1 MPCAR
6 RNALRAYARAR
17 QLTRTRMDSARPRP
31 ARPVPSTRK
40 PSAWAA
46 IRAPKRTPANQ
57 GWRRFANSR
66 RRDPRG
72 RSKFTIVD
80 ISCGK
85 TLSLSVEIGGGGGKL
100 QSPALPLGFP
110 PGRCDLSS
118 CFQLEGRESSRWNDF
133 SNPNAGEAR
142 CWDAGRILESRRN
155 SLSQDR
161 PMPENPNR
169 AEVARRVEKAEKLLQ
184 KGKTADALAEYLQIL
199 EGDSQNDN
207 VRQMAAELC
216 LSLNRGEQ
224 AVRLLGELFERQVA
238 AADATRASLTYKKLA
253 RYANPTWEQKVR
265 FGQLLEHSNKKL
277 AIGTYENALEDLQR
291 QGKKEETLLVLRRIV
306 SLEPS
311 QPNHLRMAELS
322 AELGEHVMAS
332 QAFLQLAEL
341 AETSGGNSSSWFE
354 RAYTENPTDPK
365 MATAYGKSLLS
376 QGEAG
381 AAIFIFEPLVHSG
394 DASLEL
400 RDLYAQALLS
410 ADRCLESEPLI
421 WQAFEQNPTR
431 MHQVVNLIGKMIDS
445 ELDAEAVALA
455 RKLEAFQRRRG
466 ERRSF
471 ITTMQE
477 LLASHRPSAEMLE
490 FLAELFN
497 ASNRETDYAQAL
509 LKLFELYCTKHDY
522 QKAGECLDRAA
533 EVDPYE
539 PGHQKR
545 LEALRGKID
554 DQRFNVI
561 ASRFTTVKKEEQE
574 VKVQEPTLGAAALQE
589 LFPREEER
597 NQDLQKLYIAA
608 GIEPQYAKSATPASP
623 SVPAPANGGQA
634 VPAAAA
640 TAASEAADV
649 SSLARV
655 AEITRKLYHQGNAE
669 GVLRTAADEI
679 GANWRSG
686 RCIAALRKPGL
697 PPSSVQE
704 HHMDGLIPA
713 SSAALVSL
721 VETLQDLA
729 VARGTV
735 TVGDAKNAPE
745 LMGVRSAIEELQIE
759 SLLALPLTE
768 GNDQIG
774 VLILTQ
780 NTSRVWQPSEVLVI
794 RTLSDQV
801 LIALNNAGLRRL
813 VKNLS
818 VTDEK
823 SGLLKRASY
832 LDLLQAETRRG
843 LQQGTAVTVL
853 LMQFGRRSALIKEY
867 GEQAVTA
874 VMEQIGQLFSANIRT
889 NDLAFRYEATTVA
902 LVLGDTGE
910 KEALLAVEKLRRLL
924 KEVRFPGKD
933 KGVEFSAGLAP
944 AVMRQHF
951 DPVDIVTEVANRADQ
966 ALEQAVAQGA
976 GKIVAQAPQF
986 AAAAAMA

>member
-1 MPCAR
+1 
-6 RNALRAYARAR
+6 
-17 QLTRTRMDSARPRP
+17 
-31 ARPVPSTRK
+31 
-40 PSAWAA
+40 
-46 IRAPKRTPANQ
+46 
-57 GWRRFANSR
+57 
-66 RRDPRG
+66 
-72 RSKFTIVD
+72 
-80 ISCGK
+80 
-85 TLSLSVEIGGGGGKL
+85 
-100 QSPALPLGFP
+100 
-110 PGRCDLSS
+110 
-118 CFQLEGRESSRWNDF
+118 
-133 SNPNAGEAR
+133 
-142 CWDAGRILESRRN
+142 
-155 SLSQDR
+155 
-161 PMPENPNR
+161 
-169 AEVARRVEKAEKLLQ
+169 
-184 KGKTADALAEYLQIL
+184 
-199 EGDSQNDN
+199 
-207 VRQMAAELC
+207 
-216 LSLNRGEQ
+216 
-224 AVRLLGELFERQVA
+224 
-238 AADATRASLTYKKLA
+238 
-253 RYANPTWEQKVR
+253 
-265 FGQLLEHSNKKL
+265 
-277 AIGTYENALEDLQR
+277 
-291 QGKKEETLLVLRRIV
+291 LLVLRRIV
-306 SLEPS
+306 SLDPS
-311 QPNHLRMAELS
+311 QGNHLRVAELA

-332 QAFLQLAEL
+332 QSFLQLAEL
-341 AETSGGNSSSWFE
+341 TETTGGNSSQWFE
-354 RAYTENPTDPK
+354 RAYTENPADSK
-365 MATAYGKSLLS
+365 VAVAYGKSLLS
-376 QGEAG
+376 RGEAG
-381 AAIFIFEPLVHSG
+381 AAIFIFEPLVHAG
-394 DASLEL
+394 DASLEA
-400 RDLYAQALLS
+400 RDLYAQALL
-410 ADRCLESEPLI
+410 AAGRCLDSEPLI
-421 WQAFEQNPTR
+421 WEMFEQNPAR
-431 MHQVVNLIGKMIDS
+431 MHQVVSLIGMMIDS

-471 ITTMQE
+471 IATMQE

-497 ASNRETDYAQAL
+497 ASNREADYAQAL
-509 LKLFELYCTKHDY
+509 LKLFDLYCMKHNY

-554 DQRFNVI
+554 DQRFKVI
-561 ASRFTTVKKEEQE
+561 ASRFTTVRKEDQE
-574 VKVQEPTLGAAALQE
+574 VKVQEPTLGAAALQDLMLQAEILVQYGMRSKAIERLQRIQE

-608 GIEPQYAKSATPASP
+608 GIEPQYAKSASSATT
-623 SVPAPANGGQA
+623 
-634 VPAAAA
+634 AAAA
-640 TAASEAADV
+640 VAAATMATTGDQVATAAASEAADV

-669 GVLRTAADEI
+669 GVLKTAANEIGSNWRTA
-679 GANWRSG
+679 
-686 RCIAALRKPGL
+686 RCMVALRKPGL

-704 HHMDGLIPA
+704 YHMEGLIPA
-713 SSAALVSL
+713 SSAGLISV

-735 TVGDAKNAPE
+735 TIGDAKNAPE
-745 LMGVRSAIEELQIE
+745 LIDMRSAVEELQIV

-780 NTSRVWQPSEVLVI
+780 NTGRVWQASAVLVT

-853 LMQFGRRSALIKEY
+853 LMQFGRRSAVFKEY

-924 KEVRFPGKD
+924 ADVRFPGKD
-933 KGVEFSAGLAP
+933 KGIEFSAGLAQ

-951 DPVDIVTEVANRADQ
+951 DPVDIVTEVANRADH
-966 ALEQAVAQGA
+966 ALEQAVTQGA
-976 GKIVAQAPQF
+976 GKIVSQAPQF
-986 AAAAAMA
+986 TASAAVA

>member
-1 MPCAR
+1 
-6 RNALRAYARAR
+6 
-17 QLTRTRMDSARPRP
+17 
-31 ARPVPSTRK
+31 
-40 PSAWAA
+40 
-46 IRAPKRTPANQ
+46 
-57 GWRRFANSR
+57 
-66 RRDPRG
+66 
-72 RSKFTIVD
+72 
-80 ISCGK
+80 
-85 TLSLSVEIGGGGGKL
+85 
-100 QSPALPLGFP
+100 
-110 PGRCDLSS
+110 
-118 CFQLEGRESSRWNDF
+118 
-133 SNPNAGEAR
+133 
-142 CWDAGRILESRRN
+142 
-155 SLSQDR
+155 
-161 PMPENPNR
+161 MPENPNR
-169 AEVARRVEKAEKLLQ
+169 AEIARRVEKAEKLLQ
-184 KGKTADALAEYLQIL
+184 KGKTADALAEYLLIL
-199 EGDSQNDN
+199 ESDPSNDN
-207 VRQMAAELC
+207 VRQMAADLC
-216 LSLNRGEQ
+216 LSLNRGPQ
-224 AVRLLGELFERQVA
+224 AVRLMGELFERQVA

-253 RYANPTWEQKVR
+253 RYTNPTWEQKVR
-265 FGQLLEHSNKKL
+265 FGQLLEQSNKKL
-277 AIGTYENALEDLQR
+277 AIGTYENALEDLNK
-291 QGKKEETLLVLRRIV
+291 QGKKEESLLVLRRIV
-306 SLEPS
+306 ALEAS
-311 QPNHLRMAELS
+311 QTNHLRVAELS

-332 QAFLQLAEL
+332 QSFLELAEL
-341 AETSGGNSSSWFE
+341 AEAAGGNAGQWFE
-354 RAYTENPTDPK
+354 RAYTENPADAK
-365 MATAYGKSLLS
+365 IALAYGKSLLTR
-376 QGEAG
+376 GEAG

-394 DASLEL
+394 DAGLEL
-400 RDLYAQALLS
+400 KDLYAQALLL
-410 ADRCLESEPLI
+410 ADRCLECEPLI
-421 WQAFEQNPTR
+421 WALFEQNPAR
-431 MHQVVNLIGKMIDS
+431 IPQVVGLIGKMIDS

-471 ITTMQE
+471 IATMQE

-509 LKLFELYCTKHDY
+509 LKLFDLYCTKHDY

-539 PGHQKR
+539 TGHQKR

-561 ASRFTTVKKEEQE
+561 ASRFSSSVKQEENA
-574 VKVQEPTLGAAALQE
+574 VKVPEPTLGPAALQDLMLQAEILVQYGMRSKAIERLQRIQE
-589 LFPREEER
+589 LFPQEEQR
-597 NQDLQKLYIAA
+597 NPELQKLYMAA
-608 GIEPQYAKSATPASP
+608 GIERQYTKAPVGS
-623 SVPAPANGGQA
+623 PAPVAAPAASSNDQ
-634 VPAAAA
+634 PNAAAA
-640 TAASEAADV
+640 TATNDAADV

-669 GVLRTAADEI
+669 GVLKTTAIEIGSNWRTA
-679 GANWRSG
+679 
-686 RCIAALRKPGL
+686 RCIVALRKPGL

-704 HHMDGLIPA
+704 YHMDGLIPA
-713 SSAALVSL
+713 SSGALVSL
-721 VETLQDLA
+721 VETVQDLA

-735 TVGDAKNAPE
+735 TVNDAKNSPE
-745 LMGVRSAIEELQIE
+745 LMGVRNSVEELQIE

-768 GNDQIG
+768 GNDSNKEQIG

-780 NTSRVWQPSEVLVI
+780 NMGRVWQAAEVLVI

-843 LQQGTAVTVL
+843 LQQGTTVTVL

-867 GEQAVTA
+867 GEQSVTA

-924 KEVRFPGKD
+924 TEVRFPGKD
-933 KGVEFSAGLAP
+933 KAVEFSAGLAQ

-951 DPVDIVTEVANRADQ
+951 DPVDIVTEVANRADH
-966 ALEQAVAQGA
+966 ALELAVAQGA
-976 GKIVAQAPQF
+976 GKIVSQAPQF
-986 AAAAAMA
+986 AASAAVA

>member
-1 MPCAR
+1 
-6 RNALRAYARAR
+6 
-17 QLTRTRMDSARPRP
+17 
-31 ARPVPSTRK
+31 
-40 PSAWAA
+40 
-46 IRAPKRTPANQ
+46 
-57 GWRRFANSR
+57 
-66 RRDPRG
+66 
-72 RSKFTIVD
+72 
-80 ISCGK
+80 
-85 TLSLSVEIGGGGGKL
+85 
-100 QSPALPLGFP
+100 
-110 PGRCDLSS
+110 
-118 CFQLEGRESSRWNDF
+118 
-133 SNPNAGEAR
+133 
-142 CWDAGRILESRRN
+142 
-155 SLSQDR
+155 
-161 PMPENPNR
+161 MPENPNR
-169 AEVARRVEKAEKLLQ
+169 VEITRRVEKAEKLLQ

-199 EGDSQNDN
+199 EGDPQNDN

-216 LSLNRGEQ
+216 LSLNKGAQ
-224 AVRLLGELFERQVA
+224 AVKLLGELFERQVA
-238 AADATRASLTYKKLA
+238 ATDATRASLTYNKLA

-291 QGKKEETLLVLRRIV
+291 QGKKEEALLVLQRIV

-311 QPNHLRMAELS
+311 QANHLRVAELS
-322 AELGEHVMAS
+322 ADLGEHVMAS
-332 QAFLQLAEL
+332 QSFLQVAEL
-341 AETSGGNSSSWFE
+341 VETAGGNASTWFE

-365 MATAYGKSLLS
+365 IAVAYGKSLLS
-376 QGEAG
+376 RGEAG

-394 DASLEL
+394 EASLEL

-421 WQAFEQNPTR
+421 WQMFEQNPAR
-431 MHQVVNLIGKMIDS
+431 MQQVVSLIGKMIDS
-445 ELDAEAVALA
+445 ELDTEAVALA

-477 LLASHRPSAEMLE
+477 LLASHRSSAEMLE

-509 LKLFELYCTKHDY
+509 LKLFDLYCAKHDY

-539 PGHQKR
+539 PGHHGR

-561 ASRFTTVKKEEQE
+561 ASRFTTVKKEEQA
-574 VKVQEPTLGAAALQE
+574 VKIEEPTLGAAALQDLMLQAEILVQYGMRTKAMERLQRIQE

-597 NQDLQKLYIAA
+597 NQELQRLYIAA
-608 GIEPQYAKSATPASP
+608 GIEPQYAKAAAPTPVVAAVVSSEPAVSATTAS
-623 SVPAPANGGQA
+623 
-634 VPAAAA
+634 AA
-640 TAASEAADV
+640 TVAAASESADV
-649 SSLARV
+649 SSLAKV
-655 AEITRKLYHQGNAE
+655 AEITRKLYHQGSAE
-669 GVLRTAADEI
+669 GVLKTAANEI
-679 GANWRSG
+679 GANWRTA

-704 HHMDGLIPA
+704 YHMEGLIPV
-713 SSAALVSL
+713 SSSALVSL

-735 TVGDAKNAPE
+735 TIGDAANAPE
-745 LMGVRSAIEELQIE
+745 LMGVRSAVEELQIE

-768 GNDQIG
+768 GSEQIG
-774 VLILTQ
+774 ALILTQ
-780 NTSRVWQPSEVLVI
+780 NKSRVWQAAEVLVI

-843 LQQGTAVTVL
+843 LQQGTMVTVL
-853 LMQFGRRSALIKEY
+853 LMQFGRRGALIKEY

-874 VMEQIGQLFSANIRT
+874 VMEQIGQLFSANIRS

-910 KEALLAVEKLRRLL
+910 KEALLAVEKLKRLL
-924 KEVRFPGKD
+924 AEVRFPGKD
-933 KGVEFSAGLAP
+933 KAVEFSAGIAQ
-944 AVMRQHF
+944 AVMRQHY
-951 DPVDIVTEVANRADQ
+951 DPVDIVTEVANRADH
-966 ALEQAVAQGA
+966 AMELAVAQGA
-976 GKIVAQAPQF
+976 GSIVSQAPQF
-986 AAAAAMA
+986 SASAAVA

>member
-1 MPCAR
+1 
-6 RNALRAYARAR
+6 
-17 QLTRTRMDSARPRP
+17 
-31 ARPVPSTRK
+31 
-40 PSAWAA
+40 
-46 IRAPKRTPANQ
+46 
-57 GWRRFANSR
+57 
-66 RRDPRG
+66 
-72 RSKFTIVD
+72 
-80 ISCGK
+80 
-85 TLSLSVEIGGGGGKL
+85 
-100 QSPALPLGFP
+100 
-110 PGRCDLSS
+110 
-118 CFQLEGRESSRWNDF
+118 
-133 SNPNAGEAR
+133 
-142 CWDAGRILESRRN
+142 
-155 SLSQDR
+155 
-161 PMPENPNR
+161 MPENPNR
-169 AEVARRVEKAEKLLQ
+169 AEIARRVEKAEKLLQ

-199 EGDSQNDN
+199 ESDQNNDN
-207 VRQMAAELC
+207 VRQMAADLC
-216 LSLNRGEQ
+216 LSLNKGPQ
-224 AVRLLGELFERQVA
+224 AVRLLGELFERQVG

-265 FGQLLEHSNKKL
+265 FGQLLEQSNKKL
-277 AIGTYENALEDLQR
+277 AIGTYENALEELQK
-291 QGKKEETLLVLRRIV
+291 QGRKEEGLLVLRRIV
-306 SLEPS
+306 NLEPS

-322 AELGEHVMAS
+322 AELGEHAMAS
-332 QAFLQLAEL
+332 QAFLKLAEL
-341 AETSGGNSSSWFE
+341 TESSGGSAGSWFE
-354 RAYTENPTDPK
+354 RAYSENPTD
-365 MATAYGKSLLS
+365 ANIAVAYGKSLLTR
-376 QGEAG
+376 GEAG
-381 AAIFIFEPLVHSG
+381 AAIFIFEPLVQAG
-394 DASLEL
+394 EASVEL
-400 RDLYAQALLS
+400 RELYAQALLT

-421 WQAFEQNPTR
+421 WEMFEQNPAR

-455 RKLEAFQRRRG
+455 RKLESFQRRRG

-545 LEALRGKID
+545 LEALRGESD

-574 VKVQEPTLGAAALQE
+574 VKVQEPTLGAAALQDLMLQAEILVQYGMRSKAMARLQRIQE

-597 NQDLQKLYIAA
+597 NHDLQKLYIAA
-608 GIEPQYAKSATPASP
+608 GIEPQYAKSATP
-623 SVPAPANGGQA
+623 SVPAAASGDQSAPT
-634 VPAAAA
+634 AAA
-640 TAASEAADV
+640 TAAASQAADV

-669 GVLRTAADEI
+669 GVLKTAANEIGSNWRTA
-679 GANWRSG
+679 

-704 HHMDGLIPA
+704 YHMDSMIPA

-721 VETLQDLA
+721 VEPLQDLA

-735 TVGDAKNAPE
+735 TISDAKNAPE
-745 LMGVRSAIEELQIE
+745 LVGVRKAIEELQIE

-780 NTSRVWQPSEVLVI
+780 DKSRSWKPSEVLVI

-853 LMQFGRRSALIKEY
+853 LMKFGRRSALIREH

-874 VMEQIGQLFSANIRT
+874 VMEQIGQLFSGNIRS

-910 KEALLAVEKLRRLL
+910 KEAFLAVEKLRRLL

-933 KGVEFSAGLAP
+933 KGVDFSAGLAQ

-966 ALEQAVAQGA
+966 AMELAVAQGV
-976 GKIVAQAPQF
+976 GKIVSQPPQF

>member
-1 MPCAR
+1 
-6 RNALRAYARAR
+6 
-17 QLTRTRMDSARPRP
+17 
-31 ARPVPSTRK
+31 
-40 PSAWAA
+40 
-46 IRAPKRTPANQ
+46 
-57 GWRRFANSR
+57 
-66 RRDPRG
+66 
-72 RSKFTIVD
+72 
-80 ISCGK
+80 
-85 TLSLSVEIGGGGGKL
+85 
-100 QSPALPLGFP
+100 
-110 PGRCDLSS
+110 
-118 CFQLEGRESSRWNDF
+118 
-133 SNPNAGEAR
+133 
-142 CWDAGRILESRRN
+142 
-155 SLSQDR
+155 
-161 PMPENPNR
+161 MPENPNR
-169 AEVARRVEKAEKLLQ
+169 AEIARRVEKAEKLLQ
-184 KGKTADALAEYLQIL
+184 KGKTADALAEYLLIL
-199 EGDSQNDN
+199 ENDPANDN
-207 VRQMAAELC
+207 VRQMAADLC
-216 LSLNRGEQ
+216 LSLNKGPQ
-224 AVRLLGELFERQVA
+224 AVRLMGELFERQVA

-253 RYANPTWEQKVR
+253 RYTNPSWEQKVR
-265 FGQLLEHSNKKL
+265 FGQLLEQSNKKL
-277 AIGTYENALEDLQR
+277 AIGTYENALEDLNK
-291 QGKKEETLLVLRRIV
+291 QGKKEEALLVLRRIV
-306 SLEPS
+306 ALEPS
-311 QPNHLRMAELS
+311 QPNHLRVAELS
-322 AELGEHVMAS
+322 ADLGEHVMAS
-332 QAFLQLAEL
+332 QSFLQLAES
-341 AETSGGNSSSWFE
+341 AEAAGTNASQWFE
-354 RAYTENPTDPK
+354 RAYAENPGEAK
-365 MATAYGKSLLS
+365 IALAYGKSLLTR
-376 QGEAG
+376 GEAG
-381 AAIFIFEPLVHSG
+381 AAIFIFEPLVHAG

-400 RDLYAQALLS
+400 RDLYAQALLL

-421 WQAFEQNPTR
+421 WALFEQNPAR
-431 MHQVVNLIGKMIDS
+431 IHQVVGLIGKMIDS
-445 ELDAEAVALA
+445 ELDTEAVALA

-471 ITTMQE
+471 IATMQE

-509 LKLFELYCTKHDY
+509 LKLFDLYCTKHDY

-561 ASRFTTVKKEEQE
+561 ASRFSASVKQEEQT
-574 VKVQEPTLGAAALQE
+574 VKVQEPTLGPAALQDLMLQAEILVQYGMRSKAIERLQRIQE

-597 NQDLQKLYIAA
+597 NPDLQKLYMAA
-608 GIEPQYAKSATPASP
+608 GIERQYAKVPGA
-623 SVPAPANGGQA
+623 PAPAA
-634 VPAAAA
+634 APAAPSADAPPTAAAA

-669 GVLRTAADEI
+669 GVLKTTASEI
-679 GANWRSG
+679 GSNWRTS
-686 RCIAALRKPGL
+686 RCIVALRKPGL
-697 PPSSVQE
+697 PPSSIQE
-704 HHMDGLIPA
+704 YHVDGLIPA
-713 SSAALVSL
+713 SSGALVSL
-721 VETLQDLA
+721 IETLQDLA

-735 TVGDAKNAPE
+735 MVGDAKNSPE
-745 LMGVRSAIEELQIE
+745 LMGVRNSVEELQIE

-768 GNDQIG
+768 GNDANKEQIG

-780 NTSRVWQPSEVLVI
+780 NAPRVWQPAEILVI

-843 LQQGTAVTVL
+843 LQQGTTVTVL
-853 LMQFGRRSALIKEY
+853 LMQFGRRSALIKEH
-867 GEQAVTA
+867 GEQSVTA

-924 KEVRFPGKD
+924 TEVRFPGKD
-933 KGVEFSAGLAP
+933 KAVEFSAGLAQ

-951 DPVDIVTEVANRADQ
+951 DPVDIVTEVANRADH
-966 ALEQAVAQGA
+966 ALELAVAQGV
-976 GKIVAQAPQF
+976 GKIVSQAPQF
-986 AAAAAMA
+986 AASAAVA

>member
-1 MPCAR
+1 
-6 RNALRAYARAR
+6 
-17 QLTRTRMDSARPRP
+17 
-31 ARPVPSTRK
+31 
-40 PSAWAA
+40 
-46 IRAPKRTPANQ
+46 
-57 GWRRFANSR
+57 
-66 RRDPRG
+66 
-72 RSKFTIVD
+72 
-80 ISCGK
+80 
-85 TLSLSVEIGGGGGKL
+85 
-100 QSPALPLGFP
+100 
-110 PGRCDLSS
+110 
-118 CFQLEGRESSRWNDF
+118 
-133 SNPNAGEAR
+133 
-142 CWDAGRILESRRN
+142 
-155 SLSQDR
+155 
-161 PMPENPNR
+161 MPENPNR
-169 AEVARRVEKAEKLLQ
+169 AEIARRVEKAEKLLQ
-184 KGKTADALAEYLQIL
+184 KGKTADALTEYLQIL
-199 EGDSQNDN
+199 ESDPQNDN
-207 VRQMAAELC
+207 VRQMAADLC
-216 LSLNRGEQ
+216 LSLNKGAQ

-238 AADATRASLTYKKLA
+238 ATDATRASLTYKKLA
-253 RYANPTWEQKVR
+253 RYTNPAWEQKVR

-291 QGKKEETLLVLRRIV
+291 QGKQEEGLLVLRRIV

-311 QPNHLRMAELS
+311 QPNHLRVAELA

-332 QAFLQLAEL
+332 QSFLQLAEL
-341 AETSGGNSSSWFE
+341 AEPAGGNAGPWFE
-354 RAYTENPTDPK
+354 RAYTENPTDSK
-365 MATAYGKSLLS
+365 IAVAYGKSLLS
-376 QGEAG
+376 RGESG
-381 AAIFIFEPLVHSG
+381 AAIFIFEPLVQSG

-410 ADRCLESEPLI
+410 ADRCVDSEPLV
-421 WQAFEQNPTR
+421 WQLFEQNPAR
-431 MHQVVNLIGKMIDS
+431 MHQVVGLIGKMIDS
-445 ELDAEAVALA
+445 ELDVEAVALA

-509 LKLFELYCTKHDY
+509 LKLFDLYCTKHDY

-539 PGHQKR
+539 PGHEKR

-554 DQRFNVI
+554 DQRFHVI
-561 ASRFTTVKKEEQE
+561 ASRFAAVKKEEQA
-574 VKVQEPTLGAAALQE
+574 VKIVEPTLGAAALQDLMLQAEILVQYGMRSKAIERLQRIQE

-597 NQDLQKLYIAA
+597 NQELQRLYIAA
-608 GIEPQYAKSATPASP
+608 GIEPQYAKATTTAVSAPTAASGDQPAS
-623 SVPAPANGGQA
+623 A
-634 VPAAAA
+634 AAAA
-640 TAASEAADV
+640 TAAASEAADV

-669 GVLRTAADEI
+669 GVLKTAANEI
-679 GANWRSG
+679 GANWRTA

-704 HHMDGLIPA
+704 YHMEGLIPA
-713 SSAALVSL
+713 SSLALVSL

-729 VARGTV
+729 VARTTV
-735 TVGDAKNAPE
+735 TMGDARNAPE
-745 LMGVRSAIEELQIE
+745 LMGVRSAVEELQIE

-780 NTSRVWQPSEVLVI
+780 NTGRVWQTSEVLVI

-843 LQQGTAVTVL
+843 LQQGTAVTVV
-853 LMQFGRRSALIKEY
+853 LMQFGRRNALIKEY
-867 GEQAVTA
+867 GEQAVAA

-910 KEALLAVEKLRRLL
+910 KEALLAVQKLRRLL
-924 KEVRFPGKD
+924 AEVRFPGKD
-933 KGVEFSAGLAP
+933 QRVEFSAGLAQT
-944 AVMRQHF
+944 VMRQQF
-951 DPVDIVTEVANRADQ
+951 DPVDIVTEVANRADH
-966 ALEQAVAQGA
+966 ALELAVAQGA
-976 GKIVAQAPQF
+976 GNIVSQVPQF
-986 AAAAAMA
+986 AASVAVA

>member
-1 MPCAR
+1 
-6 RNALRAYARAR
+6 
-17 QLTRTRMDSARPRP
+17 
-31 ARPVPSTRK
+31 
-40 PSAWAA
+40 
-46 IRAPKRTPANQ
+46 
-57 GWRRFANSR
+57 
-66 RRDPRG
+66 
-72 RSKFTIVD
+72 
-80 ISCGK
+80 
-85 TLSLSVEIGGGGGKL
+85 
-100 QSPALPLGFP
+100 
-110 PGRCDLSS
+110 
-118 CFQLEGRESSRWNDF
+118 
-133 SNPNAGEAR
+133 
-142 CWDAGRILESRRN
+142 
-155 SLSQDR
+155 
-161 PMPENPNR
+161 MPENPNR

-199 EGDSQNDN
+199 EGDPQNDN

-216 LSLNRGEQ
+216 LSLNKGEQ

-277 AIGTYENALEDLQR
+277 AIGTYENAMEDLQR
-291 QGKKEETLLVLRRIV
+291 QGKKEETLLVLQRIV
-306 SLEPS
+306 NLEPS
-311 QPNHLRMAELS
+311 QPNYLRVAELS

-332 QAFLQLAEL
+332 QSFLQLAEL
-341 AETSGGNSSSWFE
+341 AETSGGNASSWFE

-365 MATAYGKSLLS
+365 MAVAYGKSLLS

-431 MHQVVNLIGKMIDS
+431 MHQVVSLIGKMIDS

-497 ASNRETDYAQAL
+497 ASNRESDYAQAL

-561 ASRFTTVKKEEQE
+561 ASRFTTVKKEAQE
-574 VKVQEPTLGAAALQE
+574 VKIQEPTLGAAALQDLMLQAEILVQYGMRSKAMERLQRIQE
-589 LFPREEER
+589 LFPGEEER

-608 GIEPQYAKSATPASP
+608 GIEPKYAKSAPAAAA
-623 SVPAPANGGQA
+623 SVPAAASGDHA
-634 VPAAAA
+634 ASTAAAA
-640 TAASEAADV
+640 TAAASQAADV

-669 GVLRTAADEI
+669 GVLRTAANEI
-679 GANWRSG
+679 GANWRTA
-686 RCIAALRKPGL
+686 RCMAALRKPGL

-704 HHMDGLIPA
+704 YHKDGLIPA

-745 LMGVRSAIEELQIE
+745 LMGVRGAIEELQIE

-951 DPVDIVTEVANRADQ
+951 DPVDIVTEVANRADH

-986 AAAAAMA
+986 AAAAVA

>member
-1 MPCAR
+1 M
-6 RNALRAYARAR
+6 
-17 QLTRTRMDSARPRP
+17 S
-31 ARPVPSTRK
+31 
-40 PSAWAA
+40 
-46 IRAPKRTPANQ
+46 
-57 GWRRFANSR
+57 
-66 RRDPRG
+66 
-72 RSKFTIVD
+72 
-80 ISCGK
+80 
-85 TLSLSVEIGGGGGKL
+85 
-100 QSPALPLGFP
+100 
-110 PGRCDLSS
+110 
-118 CFQLEGRESSRWNDF
+118 
-133 SNPNAGEAR
+133 EA
-142 CWDAGRILESRRN
+142 
-155 SLSQDR
+155 
-161 PMPENPNR
+161 PNR
-169 AEVARRVEKAEKLLQ
+169 AEIVRRVEKAEKLLQ
-184 KGKTADALAEYLQIL
+184 KGKTADALAEYLLIL
-199 EGDSQNDN
+199 EADPQNDN
-207 VRQMAAELC
+207 VRQMAADLC
-216 LSLNRGEQ
+216 LSLNKGAQ
-224 AVRLLGELFERQVA
+224 AVKLLGELFERQVA
-238 AADATRASLTYKKLA
+238 SSDATRASLTYKKLA
-253 RYANPTWEQKVR
+253 RYTNPTWEQKVR

-277 AIGTYENALEDLQR
+277 AVGTYENALEDLHR
-291 QGKKEETLLVLRRIV
+291 QGRKEEALLVLRRIV
-306 SLEPS
+306 SLDSS
-311 QPNHLRMAELS
+311 QANHLRVAELS

-332 QAFLQLAEL
+332 QAFLQVAEHTEL
-341 AETSGGNSSSWFE
+341 SGGNASAWFE

-365 MATAYGKSLLS
+365 VALAYGKSLLNR
-376 QGEAG
+376 GEAG

-394 DASLEL
+394 DAAVEL

-421 WQAFEQNPTR
+421 WQMFEQNPAR

-445 ELDAEAVALA
+445 ELDAEAVELA

-477 LLASHRPSAEMLE
+477 LLASHRPTAEMLE

-497 ASNRETDYAQAL
+497 ASNRESDYAQVL
-509 LKLFELYCTKHDY
+509 VKLFELYCTKHDY

-561 ASRFTTVKKEEQE
+561 ASRFATVKKEEQA
-574 VKVQEPTLGAAALQE
+574 VKIAEPTLGAAALQDLMLQAEILVQYGMRSKAIERLQRIQE

-597 NQDLQKLYIAA
+597 NQELQKLYIAA
-608 GIEPQYAKSATPASP
+608 GIEPQYAKSAVAAAPPPVTASEPA
-623 SVPAPANGGQA
+623 APTA
-634 VPAAAA
+634 VTVASAAA
-640 TAASEAADV
+640 TSAANDASDV
-649 SSLARV
+649 SSLTKV

-669 GVLRTAADEI
+669 GVLKTTANEI
-679 GANWRSG
+679 GANWKTA

-704 HHMDGLIPA
+704 YHMEGLIPV

-735 TVGDAKNAPE
+735 TIGDAGNAPE

-780 NTSRVWQPSEVLVI
+780 NAARVWNASEVLVI

-867 GEQAVTA
+867 GEQTVTA
-874 VMEQIGQLFSANIRT
+874 VMEQIGQLFSANIRS
-889 NDLAFRYEATTVA
+889 NDLAFRYETTTVA

-910 KEALLAVEKLRRLL
+910 KEALLAVEKLKRLL
-924 KEVRFPGKD
+924 SEVRFPGKNQP
-933 KGVEFSAGLAP
+933 VEFSAGLAQS
-944 AVMRQHF
+944 VMRQHF
-951 DPVDIVTEVANRADQ
+951 DPVDIVTEVANRADF
-966 ALEQAVAQGA
+966 ALEQAVVQGA
-976 GKIVAQAPQF
+976 GMVVTQAPQF
-986 AAAAAMA
+986 ATAAAVA